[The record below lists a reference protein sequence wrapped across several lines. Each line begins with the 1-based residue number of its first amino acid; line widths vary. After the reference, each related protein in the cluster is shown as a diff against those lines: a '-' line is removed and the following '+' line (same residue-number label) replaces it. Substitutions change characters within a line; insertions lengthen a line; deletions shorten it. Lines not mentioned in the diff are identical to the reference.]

1 MSKIN
6 VQYGGDKLTQLQ
18 NILIAYTGKNLVGN
32 AKDLDGSPRKWYT
45 FMLEGKR
52 NLAIE
57 NAVTNAGMKIKH
69 EFTNGKSIYWIKVK

>member
-6 VQYGGDKLTQLQ
+6 VQFGGDKLTQLQ

-32 AKDLDGSPRKWYT
+32 ARDLDGS
-45 FMLEGKR
+45 FMIDGKR

-57 NAVTNAGMKIKH
+57 NAIRTAGMKIKY
-69 EFTNGKSIYWIKVK
+69 EFTNEKSIYWIKVK